1 MDYTLQDAYNRL
13 ASANSLYTN
22 YKQRWQFLLESY
34 LGGDDYRS
42 GKHLTQYKSETTG
55 EYEARLATT
64 PLANHVRSV
73 VSVYT
78 SFLFREEPDREFNS
92 LQNNINLAPFLD
104 DADLDGRSL
113 DAFMKDVAIWSAVF
127 GHCWVIVAKPQTNSA
142 TRAGELE
149 QGVRPYVNILT
160 PLVVT
165 DWTWQR
171 ASSGAYNLSYIKYL
185 EDVND
190 TFSTVKEWTKETI
203 ITSRLNNVKNEIV
216 DVITEVNELGVI
228 PAVIAYAARSPVRG
242 VGASLVTDIADYQ
255 KQIYN
260 LNSEVEQSIRLNGH
274 PTLVKTV
281 DVEASAGAGAI
292 ALMPDN
298 LDPGLRPYLLN
309 VATDVAQIYMAIEN
323 SVETIDKMANTG
335 AVRAVQASSM
345 SGVAM
350 ETEFQLLNAK
360 LSEFADALE
369 LAEEQIWRLWA
380 QYEGGVWDGEVEYPG
395 SFNIRDTG
403 NEYKNLQIAKQT
415 ATTPD
420 AIAVIDYNL
429 RHLLDDPRYTITE
442 EEAYEQNSYQEEII
456 EINQIAAE
464 IRGQQVSAEPAQ
476 AQPLTGEAE
485 HPTTTPAD
493 RSAHIQQMIMDGY
506 TDAQILAIHP
516 EITADDIL
524 AAKEQLLNLG

>member
-13 ASANSLYTN
+13 ASANTLYTN

-42 GKHLTQYKSETTG
+42 GKHLTQYKTETTG
-55 EYEARLATT
+55 EYEARLSTT
-64 PLANHVRSV
+64 PLANHVKSV

-78 SFLFREEPDREFNS
+78 SFLFRESAEREFNS
-92 LQNNINLAPFLD
+92 LQNNINLEAFLE

-113 DAFMKDVAIWSAVF
+113 EAFMKDVAIWSAVF
-127 GHCWVIVAKPQTNSA
+127 GHCWVIVAKPQTNAA

-165 DWTWQR
+165 DWTWER
-171 ASSGAYNLSYIKYL
+171 ASSGAYDLSYIKYL

-190 TFSTVKEWTKETI
+190 TFSTVKEWTRETI
-203 ITSRLNNVKNEIV
+203 TTSRINNHKNEIV
-216 DVITEVNELGVI
+216 ETQVEVNGLGVI
-228 PAVIAYAARSPVRG
+228 PAVVCYGSRSPVRG
-242 VGASLVTDIADYQ
+242 VGASLITDIADYQ

-274 PTLVKTV
+274 PTLVKTA

-309 VATDVAQIYMAIEN
+309 VVTDVAQIYMAIEN

-335 AVRAVQASSM
+335 AVRAVQATSM

-369 LAEEQIWRLWA
+369 LAEESIWRLWA
-380 QYEGGVWDGEVEYPG
+380 LYEGGVWDGSVEYPG
-395 SFNIRDTG
+395 SFNIRDT
-403 NEYKNLQIAKQT
+403 NSEIQQLTQAKSA
-415 ATTPD
+415 ATDPIVIRKIDEHILEWMDEEKELLAYQDINPIVGRTYPD
-420 AIAVIDYNL
+420 
-429 RHLLDDPRYTITE
+429 
-442 EEAYEQNSYQEEII
+442 
-456 EINQIAAE
+456 
-464 IRGQQVSAEPAQ
+464 
-476 AQPLTGEAE
+476 GEAIPE
-485 HPTTTPAD
+485 SLPPLYIDATDPQVPEGQNCANC
-493 RSAHIQQMIMDGY
+493 GY
-506 TDAQILAIHP
+506 YKATEGYCIKFDANVR
-516 EITADDIL
+516 EVYWC
-524 AAKEQLLNLG
+524 AKWEPKEDY